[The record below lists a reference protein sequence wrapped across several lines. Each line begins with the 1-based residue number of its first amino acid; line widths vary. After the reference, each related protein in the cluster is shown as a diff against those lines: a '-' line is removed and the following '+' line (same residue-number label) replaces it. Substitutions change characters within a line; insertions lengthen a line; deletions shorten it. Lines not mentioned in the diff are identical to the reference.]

1 MVDKNKV
8 LFLNSS
14 FTKSSL
20 PATDDSGESVTIE
33 GYASTTDVDRHGDI
47 VPASVWEKGV
57 ENYLKNPVILA
68 YHNHSEPIGRM
79 IEHRV
84 DAKGL
89 WIKARISKAAGDVF
103 DLVKDGVLTAF
114 SIGFR
119 IADAEYNSALELFVV
134 KELELH
140 EISVVSVP
148 ANQNTL
154 FSLSKAF
161 DTAEEFKSF
170 KMQFANPSDS
180 AKGLEAS
187 GEAKSDITKE
197 LEMTPEQLQKMLAD
211 AATAAAD
218 QATKSLLAAQ
228 EKAAAEKAAANAQQ
242 ADLDAKIKAA
252 VALATPSTTG
262 AEALLAEVE
271 KRFAAQADETK
282 SVVAG
287 LEASLKEKAA
297 ELEAIQ
303 KSRMQFTD
311 GKAGEMSYA
320 DKEKAVILAKMAGK
334 ALGDTKF
341 GREMVQKYGA
351 HLPSATWEL
360 EVSLNMEN
368 EVRRRLVV
376 APNLRGIS
384 MQTNVMTIPVNPEA
398 GVATWMANTAFGTTA
413 SAGSTDTHALKEIT
427 LNAYKVATNEYV
439 AYEEEEDSL
448 VAIMPVIRD
457 AMVRRVARA
466 VDRAMLRG
474 AGAGADPVKG
484 LATYDA
490 ISAVTLD
497 ISDAAKMTVAKLQAM
512 RRDLGA
518 WGLDP
523 AELVYIVST
532 EGYYDL
538 LEDTNFLTVDK
549 VGQQATLLTGQIG
562 AVGNTPVIVSAE
574 FADKAGEAVGAICFA
589 PGNFLVGNQRGLRVD
604 TQDLV
609 ETQRRVMVASL
620 RTGMTQVTTNLGPAV
635 SALRYVA

>member
-14 FTKSSL
+14 FTKSEPL
-20 PATDDSGESVTIE
+20 PTADGKIDSVTIE
-33 GYASTTDVDRHGDI
+33 GYASTNDVDRHGDI
-47 VPASVWEKGV
+47 VPASVWEAGIK
-57 ENYLKNPVILA
+57 NYLKNPVILA
-68 YHNHSEPIGRM
+68 YHDHSEPVGRM
-79 IEHRV
+79 TEHRV
-84 DAKGL
+84 DEKGL
-89 WIKARISKAAGDVF
+89 FVKARISAAAEDVF
-103 DLVKDGVLTAF
+103 NLVKDGVLTAF

-119 IADAEYNSALELFVV
+119 IVDAEYNSALELFVV

-170 KMQFANPSDS
+170 KMQFASTSDS

-187 GEAKSDITKE
+187 SDANSEINEE
-197 LEMTPEQLQKMLAD
+197 LEMTQEELQKMM
-211 AATAAAD
+211 ATAAE

-228 EKAAAEKAAANAQQ
+228 EKAAAEKAAADKAEAELQ
-242 ADLDAKIKAA
+242 ARIKAA
-252 VALATPSTTG
+252 VAATVTTG
-262 AEALLAEVE
+262 ESGAEKLLAEVE
-271 KRFAAQADETK
+271 KRLADQAESTK

-287 LEASLKEKAA
+287 LESALKEKAA

-303 KSRMQFTD
+303 KSRMQFPD
-311 GKAGEMSYA
+311 GKSGEMSYA
-320 DKEKAVILAKMAGK
+320 DKEKAIMLAKMTGK
-334 ALGDTKF
+334 GLEGTKF
-341 GREMVQKYGA
+341 GRDMVQKYGA

-376 APNLRGIS
+376 APNLRNIA

-413 SAGSTDTHALKEIT
+413 SAGNEATHALKEIT
-427 LNAYKVATNEYV
+427 LNAYKVATNEYM
-439 AYEEEEDSL
+439 AYEEDEDSL
-448 VAIMPVIRD
+448 IALAPIVRD
-457 AMVRRVARA
+457 AMIRRVARA

-474 AGAGADPVKG
+474 ANSGSDPVKG
-484 LATYDA
+484 LVTYDA
-490 ISAVTLD
+490 VSAVTLD
-497 ISDAAKMTVAKLQAM
+497 ISDAAKLTVAKLQAM

-523 AELVYIVST
+523 SELVYIVST
-532 EGYYDL
+532 ENYYDL
-538 LEDTNFLTVDK
+538 LEDPVFQTMDK
-549 VGQQATLLTGQIG
+549 VGTQATVLTGQIG
-562 AVGNTPVIVSAE
+562 AVGNTPVLVSAE
-574 FADKAGEAVGAICFA
+574 FEDKAAGAAGAIVFN
-589 PGNFLVGNQRGLRVD
+589 PGNFIVGNQRGLRID

-609 ETQRRVMVASL
+609 ETQRKVMVASL
-620 RTGMTQVTTNLGPAV
+620 RTGMTQVTTNLGGAV

>member
-14 FTKSSL
+14 FTKSEPL
-20 PATDDSGESVTIE
+20 PTADGKIDSVTIE
-33 GYASTTDVDRHGDI
+33 GYASTNDVDRHGDI
-47 VPASVWEKGV
+47 VPASVWEAGIK
-57 ENYLKNPVILA
+57 NYLKNPVILA
-68 YHNHSEPIGRM
+68 YHDHSEPVGRM
-79 IEHRV
+79 TDHRV
-84 DAKGL
+84 DEKGL
-89 WIKARISKAAGDVF
+89 YVKARISAAAEDVF
-103 DLVKDGVLTAF
+103 NLVKDGVLTAF

-119 IADAEYNSALELFVV
+119 IVDAEYNSALELFVV

-161 DTAEEFKSF
+161 SSAEEFKSF
-170 KMQFANPSDS
+170 KMQFATPSDS

-187 GEAKSDITKE
+187 GDAKSDNTKE
-197 LEMTPEQLQKMLAD
+197 LEMTPEELQKMLA
-211 AATAAAD
+211 AAAE

-228 EKAAAEKAAANAQQ
+228 EKAAQEKAAADAAQ

-252 VALATPSTTG
+252 VALATPTTTG

-334 ALGDTKF
+334 ALADTKF
-341 GREMVQKYGA
+341 GAQMVQKYGA

-360 EVSLNMEN
+360 EVSTNMEN

-376 APNLRGIS
+376 APNLRGIT

-398 GVATWMANTAFGTTA
+398 GVATWMANTAFGTSD
-413 SAGSTDTHALKEIT
+413 SAGGNATHALKEIT

-439 AYEEEEDSL
+439 AYEEEEDAL
-448 VAIMPVIRD
+448 LAIMPVIRD

-474 AGAGADPVKG
+474 AGSGSDPVKG

-490 ISAVTLD
+490 VSAVTLD
-497 ISDAAKMTVAKLQAM
+497 ISDAAKLTVAKLQAM

-523 AELVYIVST
+523 SELVYLVST

-562 AVGNTPVIVSAE
+562 AVGNTPVLVSAE
-574 FADKAGEAVGAICFA
+574 FADKAADAVGAVCFN

-620 RTGMTQVTTNLGPAV
+620 RTGMTQVTTNLGGAV

>member
-8 LFLNSS
+8 LFFSSS
-14 FTKSSL
+14 FTKSEPL
-20 PATDDSGESVTIE
+20 PTADGKIDSVTIE
-33 GYASTTDVDRHGDI
+33 GYASTNDVDRHGDI
-47 VPASVWEKGV
+47 VPASVWEAGIK
-57 ENYLKNPVILA
+57 NYLKNPVILA
-68 YHNHSEPIGRM
+68 YHDHSEPVGRM
-79 IEHRV
+79 TDHRV
-84 DAKGL
+84 DEKGL
-89 WIKARISKAAGDVF
+89 YVKARISAAAEDVF
-103 DLVKDGVLTAF
+103 NLVKDGVLTAF

-119 IADAEYNSALELFVV
+119 IVDAEYNSALELFVV

-161 DTAEEFKSF
+161 STAEEFKSF
-170 KMQFANPSDS
+170 KMQFATPSDS

-187 GEAKSDITKE
+187 GEANSDNTKE
-197 LEMTPEQLQKMLAD
+197 LEMTPEELQKMLA
-211 AATAAAD
+211 AAAE

-228 EKAAAEKAAANAQQ
+228 EKAAQEKAAADAAQ

-252 VALATPSTTG
+252 VALATPTTTG

-311 GKAGEMSYA
+311 GKAGDMSYA

-334 ALGDTKF
+334 ALEGTKF
-341 GREMVQKYGA
+341 GRDMVQKYGA
-351 HLPSATWEL
+351 HVPSATWEL
-360 EVSLNMEN
+360 EVSTNMEN

-376 APNLRGIS
+376 APNLRGIT
-384 MQTNVMTIPVNPEA
+384 MATNVMTIPVNPEA
-398 GVATWMANTAFGTTA
+398 GVATWMANTAFGSA
-413 SAGSTDTHALKEIT
+413 DSAGNNATHALKEIT

-439 AYEEEEDSL
+439 AYEEEEDAL
-448 VAIMPVIRD
+448 LAIMPVIRD
-457 AMVRRVARA
+457 GMVRRVARA

-474 AGAGADPVKG
+474 AGSGADPVKG

-490 ISAVTLD
+490 VSAVTLD
-497 ISDAAKMTVAKLQAM
+497 ISDAAKLTVAKLQAM

-523 AELVYIVST
+523 SELVYLVST

-562 AVGNTPVIVSAE
+562 AVGNTPVLVSAE
-574 FADKAGEAVGAICFA
+574 FADKAADAVGAICFN

-620 RTGMTQVTTNLGPAV
+620 RTGMTQVTTNLGGAV

>member
-14 FTKSSL
+14 FTKSEPL
-20 PATDDSGESVTIE
+20 PTADGKIDSVTIE
-33 GYASTTDVDRHGDI
+33 GYASTNDVDRHGDV
-47 VPASVWEKGV
+47 VPASVWEAGIK
-57 ENYLKNPVILA
+57 NYLKNPVILA
-68 YHNHSEPIGRM
+68 YHDHAEPVGRM
-79 IEHRV
+79 TDHRV
-84 DAKGL
+84 DEKGL
-89 WIKARISKAAGDVF
+89 FVKARISAAAEDVF
-103 DLVKDGVLTAF
+103 NLVKDGVLTAF

-119 IADAEYNSALELFVV
+119 IVDAEYNSALELFVV

-170 KMQFANPSDS
+170 KMQFASTSDS

-187 GEAKSDITKE
+187 SDANSEINEE
-197 LEMTPEQLQKMLAD
+197 LEMTQEELQKMM
-211 AATAAAD
+211 AAAAE

-228 EKAAAEKAAANAQQ
+228 EKAAAEKAAADKAEAELQ
-242 ADLDAKIKAA
+242 ARIKAA
-252 VALATPSTTG
+252 VALATPTETG
-262 AEALLAEVE
+262 AEKLLAEVE
-271 KRFAAQADETK
+271 KRLADQAESTK

-287 LEASLKEKAA
+287 LETALKEKAA

-303 KSRMQFTD
+303 KSRMQFPD
-311 GKAGEMSYA
+311 GKSGEMSYA
-320 DKEKAVILAKMAGK
+320 DKEKAILLAKMTGK
-334 ALGDTKF
+334 GLEGTKF
-341 GREMVQKYGA
+341 GRDMVQKYGA

-376 APNLRGIS
+376 APNLRNIA

-413 SAGSTDTHALKEIT
+413 SAGNTETHALKEIT
-427 LNAYKVATNEYV
+427 LNAYKVATNEYM
-439 AYEEEEDSL
+439 AYEEDEDSL
-448 VAIMPVIRD
+448 IALAPIVRD
-457 AMVRRVARA
+457 AMIRRVARA

-474 AGAGADPVKG
+474 TNSGSDPVKG
-484 LATYDA
+484 LVTYDA
-490 ISAVTLD
+490 VSAVTLD
-497 ISDAAKMTVAKLQAM
+497 ISDAAKLTVAKLQAM

-523 AELVYIVST
+523 SELVYIVST
-532 EGYYDL
+532 ENYYDL
-538 LEDTNFLTVDK
+538 LEDPVFQTMDK
-549 VGQQATLLTGQIG
+549 VGTQATVLTGQIG
-562 AVGNTPVIVSAE
+562 AVGNTPVLVSAE
-574 FADKAGEAVGAICFA
+574 FEDKAAGAAGAIVFN
-589 PGNFLVGNQRGLRVD
+589 PGNFIVGNQRGLRID

-609 ETQRRVMVASL
+609 ETQRKVMVASL
-620 RTGMTQVTTNLGPAV
+620 RTGMTQVTTNLGGAV

>member
-14 FTKSSL
+14 FTKSEPL
-20 PATDDSGESVTIE
+20 PTADGKIDSVTIE
-33 GYASTTDVDRHGDI
+33 GYASTNDVDRHGDI
-47 VPASVWEKGV
+47 VPAAVWQKGI

-68 YHNHSEPIGRM
+68 YHDHSEPVGRM
-79 IEHRV
+79 TDHRV
-84 DAKGL
+84 DEKGL
-89 WIKARISKAAGDVF
+89 YVKARISAAAEDVF
-103 DLVKDGVLTAF
+103 NLVKDGVLTAF

-119 IADAEYNSALELFVV
+119 IVDAEYNSALELFVV

-187 GEAKSDITKE
+187 GDAKSNITKE
-197 LEMTPEQLQKMLAD
+197 LEMTPEELQKMLA
-211 AATAAAD
+211 AAAE

-228 EKAAAEKAAANAQQ
+228 EKAAAEKALADKEA

-252 VALATPSTTG
+252 VALATPTTTG
-262 AEALLAEVE
+262 AEALMAEVE

-287 LEASLKEKAA
+287 LESALKEKAA

-303 KSRMQFTD
+303 KSRMTFTD

-341 GREMVQKYGA
+341 GQEMIQKYGA

-360 EVSLNMEN
+360 EVSTNMEN

-376 APNLRGIS
+376 APNLRGIT

-413 SAGSTDTHALKEIT
+413 SAGNEATHALKEIT

-448 VAIMPVIRD
+448 LAIMPVIRD

-474 AGAGADPVKG
+474 AGTGSDPVKG

-490 ISAVTLD
+490 VSAVTLD
-497 ISDAAKMTVAKLQAM
+497 ISDAAKMTVAKLQQM

-523 AELVYIVST
+523 SELVYIVST
-532 EGYYDL
+532 ENYYDL

-549 VGQQATLLTGQIG
+549 VGNQATLLTGQIG

-574 FADKAGEAVGAICFA
+574 FADKAADAVGAICFN

-620 RTGMTQVTTNLGPAV
+620 RTGMTQVTTNLGGAV